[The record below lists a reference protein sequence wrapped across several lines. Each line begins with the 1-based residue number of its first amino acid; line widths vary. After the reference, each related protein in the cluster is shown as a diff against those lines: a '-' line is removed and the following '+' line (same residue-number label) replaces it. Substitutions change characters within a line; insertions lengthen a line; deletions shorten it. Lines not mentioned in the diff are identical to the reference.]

1 MHEEHSASTALSSAG
16 QDNDRL
22 AYSVAEA
29 ARRLDVSR
37 MTLDRA
43 GEVVAYDCWS
53 ARHRS
58 ASASM
63 IRPRAAAACKRSV
76 WARPAWPRRAAR
88 TLGPR
93 PGATPSPGGAP
104 QPRGRWP
111 RAAAPW
117 AGGAG
122 RRGAGPHR
130 LTHELS
136 GPAGTPRTW
145 AAVASHSS
153 AAGASRPSRSTR
165 IATACSISDRCS
177 KASRTWSASRPV
189 ACAVTAAPSRLATS
203 PA

>member
-1 MHEEHSASTALSSAG
+1 LSSRSKGGKGASNGGGLEDAATSPRPVHRDWRPRMHEEHSASTALSSAG

-104 QPRGRWP
+104 QPRGRCTPTSRSVASRRCALGWRRRSEGSGAP
-111 RAAAPW
+111 PTNARAIWTSGHPEDL
-117 AGGAG
+117 G
-122 RRGAGPHR
+122 RRCQP
-130 LTHELS
+130 L
-136 GPAGTPRTW
+136 
-145 AAVASHSS
+145 
-153 AAGASRPSRSTR
+153 
-165 IATACSISDRCS
+165 
-177 KASRTWSASRPV
+177 
-189 ACAVTAAPSRLATS
+189 
-203 PA
+203 